1 MPLKIQDKYKLIKEI
16 NVNSNIKT
24 YLTRLEPVI
33 KEITPKDKDDYYT
46 ILERLYKLKEISNI
60 YELIE
65 ENQKL
70 YVVADNDNELLLK
83 LDKLILSNEL
93 DLEKEGIIA

>member
-1 MPLKIQDKYKLIKEI
+1 MPLKIWDKYKLIKEI

-46 ILERLYKLKEISNI
+46 ILERLYKLKESSNI
-60 YELIE
+60 YEIIE

-93 DLEKEGIIA
+93 DLEK